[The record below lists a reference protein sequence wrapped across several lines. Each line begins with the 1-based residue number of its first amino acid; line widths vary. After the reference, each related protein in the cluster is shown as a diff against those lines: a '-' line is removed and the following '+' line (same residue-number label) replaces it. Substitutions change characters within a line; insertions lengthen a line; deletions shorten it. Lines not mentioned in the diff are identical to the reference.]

1 MKILLTGGGTG
12 GHFYP
17 IIAIAEAIYE
27 LAEEQ
32 RLLNPELVL
41 AADKKYDKDLI
52 DHEGMTF
59 RKVYA
64 GKMRRYFSLFNI
76 SDFFKTI
83 VGVIKAT
90 AMVYKELPDVVF
102 GKGGYASFPVLF
114 AAKILRIP
122 IIIHE
127 SDSVPGKIN
136 KWAAKFAKRI
146 AISFEE
152 TTKHFPEQKTALTG
166 TPVRKSI
173 ISYSPEE
180 GREVFEI
187 DPKIKTILI
196 LGGSQGA
203 LKINDTILDSIEEL
217 LKFSQII
224 HQTGDK
230 NLKEVTGRAE
240 VILENSIFKKK
251 YHAYPYLN
259 DADLRN
265 ASGVADLII
274 SRAGGSAIYEIAL
287 WGKPSILIPIK
298 DSAQDHQRKNAYNY
312 ARTSGALIIEED
324 NLTPHVLT
332 SEIKRILENKEQS
345 EKMSEGAKKFAKPEA
360 ARKIAQEIINLALE
374 HS

>member
-17 IIAIAEAIYE
+17 IIAVAEAIYE
-27 LAEEQ
+27 LSEEQ
-32 RLLNPELVL
+32 RLLNPEIVL

-52 DHEGMTF
+52 DREGMAF

-64 GKMRRYFSLFNI
+64 GKMRRYFSLLNI
-76 SDFFKTI
+76 SDLFKTAI
-83 VGVIKAT
+83 GVIKALV
-90 AMVYKELPDVVF
+90 MVYKEMPDVVF

-114 AAKILRIP
+114 AARILKIPVIV
-122 IIIHE
+122 HE

-152 TTKHFPEQKTALTG
+152 TAKYFPERKTAITG

-173 ISYSPEE
+173 LSYNPDE

-187 DPKIKTILI
+187 DPKIKTILV

-203 LKINDTILDSIEEL
+203 LKINDTILDGIEEL

-224 HQTGDK
+224 HQTGNK
-230 NLKEVTGRAE
+230 NIEEVEGRAK
-240 VILENSIFKKK
+240 VILENSIFKKR
-251 YHAYPYLN
+251 YHTYPYLN

-265 ASGVADLII
+265 ASSVADLVI

-287 WGKPSILIPIK
+287 WGKPSILIPLK
-298 DSAQDHQRKNAYNY
+298 EAAQDHQRKNAYNY
-312 ARTSGALIIEED
+312 ARSEGALVIEED
-324 NLTPHVLT
+324 NLTKNVLI
-332 SEIKRILENKEQS
+332 SEIRRVLEDEKQAQ
-345 EKMSEGAKKFAKPEA
+345 KMSEGAKKFAKPEA
-360 ARKIAQEIINLALE
+360 ARKIAQEILNLALE